1 MAIASTPLRRTSG
14 QWAPC
19 APVVVSSHFSVSHN
33 IVVSVAVYASCALQ
47 LSATDVSARTT
58 MKGAAKCDKHCELQN
73 SVNQQVLERILR
85 FRDIPESMPASVS
98 TLSHSHP
105 VLIGVS
111 FCAPRRTCARD
122 AFSVSSSNAM
132 TFDCAHFVFSICQS
146 DWCWLYSRS
155 GVQSKT

>member
-1 MAIASTPLRRTSG
+1 MNLRKDHSHASKPN
-14 QWAPC
+14 
-19 APVVVSSHFSVSHN
+19 H
-33 IVVSVAVYASCALQ
+33 CALVGEVLGREKLPAQKLAGSSVGLDWTGLIPAVGFRLHVYICISMPSRVAIHSITISQ

-98 TLSHSHP
+98 THSHSHLAS
-105 VLIGVS
+105 VVVS

-122 AFSVSSSNAM
+122 AFSVSSS
-132 TFDCAHFVFSICQS
+132 T
-146 DWCWLYSRS
+146 R
-155 GVQSKT
+155 

>member
-1 MAIASTPLRRTSG
+1 MPWARLFLKGWFDLGLGPCVEFSRVVGSARSLSLCLIACHR
-14 QWAPC
+14 
-19 APVVVSSHFSVSHN
+19 VSFNFESLSACIACLCLVRSFR
-33 IVVSVAVYASCALQ
+33 YLQ

-98 TLSHSHP
+98 THSHSHP
-105 VLIGVS
+105 ASAVVS

-122 AFSVSSSNAM
+122 ACSVSSS
-132 TFDCAHFVFSICQS
+132 T
-146 DWCWLYSRS
+146 R
-155 GVQSKT
+155 

>member
-1 MAIASTPLRRTSG
+1 MRLRQLSLCLVR
-14 QWAPC
+14 
-19 APVVVSSHFSVSHN
+19 SSDNLVLNFIDHIGLPMSSL
-33 IVVSVAVYASCALQ
+33 LQ

-98 TLSHSHP
+98 THSHSHLAS
-105 VLIGVS
+105 VVVS

-132 TFDCAHFVFSICQS
+132 TFDCAHFVLSLIHI
-146 DWCWLYSRS
+146 
-155 GVQSKT
+155 

>member
-1 MAIASTPLRRTSG
+1 MVALCRPGLAACYHGVWLFTSELLIPLWWFPPILFFT
-14 QWAPC
+14 
-19 APVVVSSHFSVSHN
+19 
-33 IVVSVAVYASCALQ
+33 Q

-105 VLIGVS
+105 VFIGVS